1 MKSTSLVAF
10 APAMSDQTTNE
21 ALTDV
26 RTVHDRLAEIQLV
39 DCRELYEWEAGR
51 VDGAVYLPLNSIMA
65 GAGSDLDPDRPIAV
79 ICRSGNRSELATMM
93 LQARGFEAYN
103 VEGGMEAW
111 AAEGLPFSAGD
122 GSPGRVA

>member
-1 MKSTSLVAF
+1 MGETTSDHL
-10 APAMSDQTTNE
+10 TT
-21 ALTDV
+21 V
-26 RTVHDRLAEIQLV
+26 RGVHDRLDEIQLV

-51 VDGAVYLPLNSIMA
+51 IDGAVHLPLNSIMA
-65 GAGSDLDPDRPIAV
+65 GAGSELDEGRPIAV

-103 VEGGMEAW
+103 VAGGMEAW
-111 AAEGLPFSAGD
+111 DAEGLPFRAGD

>member
-1 MKSTSLVAF
+1 MGE
-10 APAMSDQTTNE
+10 QTTNE
-21 ALTDV
+21 ALTNV
-26 RTVHDRLAEIQLV
+26 RTVYERLADIQLV

-51 VDGAVYLPLNSIMA
+51 IDGAVYLPLNSIMA
-65 GAGSDLDPDRPIAV
+65 GAGSDLDRDHPIAV

-111 AAEGLPFSAGD
+111 AAEGLPFTAGD

>member
-1 MKSTSLVAF
+1 
-10 APAMSDQTTNE
+10 MSDQATNDM
-21 ALTDV
+21 LSDV
-26 RTVHDRLAEIQLV
+26 RTVHERLAEIQLV

-51 VDGAVYLPLNSIMA
+51 IEGAVYLPLNSIMA
-65 GAGSDLDPDRPIAV
+65 GAGAELDREKPVAV

-93 LQARGFEAYN
+93 LQARGYDAHN

-111 AAEGLPFSAGD
+111 AAAGLPFTAGD

>member
-1 MKSTSLVAF
+1 MGDTTSEHL
-10 APAMSDQTTNE
+10 TT
-21 ALTDV
+21 V
-26 RTVHDRLAEIQLV
+26 RGVHDRLDEIQLV

-51 VDGAVYLPLNSIMA
+51 IEGAVHIPLNSIMA
-65 GAGSDLDPDRPIAV
+65 GAGSELDQGRPIAV

-93 LQARGFEAYN
+93 LRARGFEAYN

-111 AAEGLPFSAGD
+111 DAEGLTFRAGD

>member
-51 VDGAVYLPLNSIMA
+51 IDGAVYLPLNSIMA
-65 GAGSDLDPDRPIAV
+65 GAGSDLD
-79 ICRSGNRSELATMM
+79 T
-93 LQARGFEAYN
+93 
-103 VEGGMEAW
+103 
-111 AAEGLPFSAGD
+111 
-122 GSPGRVA
+122 